1 MTGED
6 LVSAVEALKATEIKA
21 ELAVFGATTAG
32 VKAQLVERLTRCY
45 ELKREGKDVKA
56 ELRRRTLDRLGEAE
70 EAKAEAELEA
80 MVEVADEIAVEAER
94 TLKRQASIGVSVA
107 AAKARA
113 AANGEEEAMVA
124 P

>member
-70 EAKAEAELEA
+70 EAKAEAMRRRDARRRRGGRVRARRRRRRRQSAWGRLEGAELET
-80 MVEVADEIAVEAER
+80 VAR
-94 TLKRQASIGVSVA
+94 
-107 AAKARA
+107 
-113 AANGEEEAMVA
+113 
-124 P
+124 